1 MSSCMH
7 SHMRMIVAVDPLI
20 HVPSYVVQLKESCL
34 FKQGLKE
41 GAMKSEPRRWINFAR
56 YTNPPI
62 GKAQCLDAVTD
73 FDIPAIMGRG
83 IYLHIKYEDGH
94 EYAGWLTQKIAA
106 AMPIQ
111 EEE

>member
-7 SHMRMIVAVDPLI
+7 TRMSMIVAVDPLI
-20 HVPSYVVQLKESCL
+20 HVPSSVVQLKESCL

-41 GAMKSEPRRWINFAR
+41 GAMKSEPRKWINFAR

-62 GKAQCLDAVTD
+62 GKGRIVECQDVDGDLYLSITLD
-73 FDIPAIMGRG
+73 GQQYEG
-83 IYLHIKYEDGH
+83 ILAHTID
-94 EYAGWLTQKIAA
+94 
-106 AMPIQ
+106 PIHQ